1 MVQVY
6 FILRVYCAHIE
17 RILVLRVLAVRA
29 VLTDEILPAL
39 AVPAVQ
45 DPEILGSAGSIHSN
59 EPTTDSGSIRRTYR
73 TPKKCEYG
81 SIQKYKGPKYSGVL
95 AVLTVLKPE
104 ILRVLEI
111 LRVPEIPREFI
122 YQEDFTLLTG
132 NGTIWVMFKR
142 SCTYLVY
149 EHLVHSRGTG
159 FNTGCG
165 VLKKS
170 AKKESLENNVRPK
183 SLTKGL

>member
-73 TPKKCEYG
+73 TPKKCEY
-81 SIQKYKGPKYSGVL
+81 SQYPQQINLKYCYLIVHKVFS
-95 AVLTVLKPE
+95 AVFL
-104 ILRVLEI
+104 LEN
-111 LRVPEIPREFI
+111 
-122 YQEDFTLLTG
+122 TLLTPT
-132 NGTIWVMFKR
+132 GTGSICAILNLNYSHRNW
-142 SCTYLVY
+142 
-149 EHLVHSRGTG
+149 EHLC
-159 FNTGCG
+159 N
-165 VLKKS
+165 
-170 AKKESLENNVRPK
+170 LEP
-183 SLTKGL
+183 